1 MTIFASLNPHIS
13 GGGQPPRTKLSMLV
27 EAPVLH
33 FRPEA
38 RWDRSNYFRAIDDE
52 VHGKWAKI
60 GTPAEFGA
68 P

>member
-1 MTIFASLNPHIS
+1 MAIFASLNPHIS
-13 GGGQPPRTKLSMLV
+13 GGGQPPQTKLSMLV

-38 RWDRSNYFRAIDDE
+38 RWDRSNHFRDDE
-52 VHGKWAKI
+52 VHGKCAKI
-60 GTPAEFGA
+60 GTPGEFGA